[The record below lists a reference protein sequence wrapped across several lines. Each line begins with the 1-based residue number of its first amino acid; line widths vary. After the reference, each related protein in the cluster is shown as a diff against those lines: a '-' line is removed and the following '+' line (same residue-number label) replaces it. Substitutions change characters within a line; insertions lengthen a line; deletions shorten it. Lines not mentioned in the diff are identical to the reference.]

1 MIWVP
6 AYAIYFLLTTA
17 GTLRQRLRK
26 GITPQIKMRPDAVL
40 NPIQQHGTE
49 GEEECKEVEM
59 ALVNDKDVTNHV

>member
-6 AYAIYFLLTTA
+6 GYAIYFLLTSE

-26 GITPQIKMRPDAVL
+26 GITPQIKMRQDAVIK
-40 NPIQQHGTE
+40 PIVN
-49 GEEECKEVEM
+49 EECKEVEM